1 MKFQVKFM
9 KKTSI
14 FQIKKEGLL
23 TKIFSQFKEKATTLQ
38 VKKVGLLADIFS

>member
-14 FQIKKEGLL
+14 FQIKKKGLL
-23 TKIFSQFKEKATTLQ
+23 TKIFSQDKEKSTTLQ
-38 VKKVGLLADIFS
+38 VKKVYLLNID